1 MISRR
6 HNKKEPGSFRDLAEY
21 IAAAKEKGEKLDN
34 LWIVNAKAGCDFENL
49 DLAICEIDATQ
60 ALNTSVKRN
69 KSYHLVVSFPKDEKP
84 SLDALRDI
92 EHHFAEALGFAD
104 HPRVIGTHRD
114 TENFHM
120 HVGYSR
126 IHPKT
131 FKAHWPEHDFPKRD
145 QVCRDMEQKY
155 GLKVDLG
162 KDEKVKANQKPQ
174 AARDKEA
181 HTWEQSFYTYVQN
194 FKPPLMEALNTAKG
208 WQDLHTAFAKY
219 DLELRKRG
227 NGLIIGNRPRPNVKP
242 QFAKASGL
250 DRSFSKGALEKR
262 FGPFQPPE
270 ITKQHIKST
279 FHYSRDPV
287 TRHPNQA
294 RLWHRYVVTRDQPDS
309 LAKKAFKTW
318 REYLSLGAIDDPL
331 AIAIIQAH
339 KKLMQTMAPLPKKT
353 TIKAIQQKPTKNLPR
368 DRDMSR

>member
-92 EHHFAEALGFAD
+92 EHHFAEVLGFTD
-104 HPRVIGTHRD
+104 HPRVIGTHCD

-131 FKAHWPEHDFPKRD
+131 LKAHWPEHDFPKRD
-145 QVCRDMEQKY
+145 QVCRNMEQKY

-227 NGLIIGNRPRPNVKP
+227 NGLIIGSRPTNQYTKA
-242 QFAKASGL
+242 QHIKASAL
-250 DRSFSKGALEKR
+250 DRSFSKGTLEKR
-262 FGPFQPPE
+262 FGPFQGP
-270 ITKQHIKST
+270 TKTTEHIKAT
-279 FHYSRDPV
+279 VRYKRTPITH
-287 TRHPNQA
+287 HPDQA
-294 RLWHRYVVTRDQPDS
+294 TLWHRYLKARNRPDTF
-309 LAKKAFKTW
+309 AQKTFNTW

-331 AIAIIQAH
+331 AIAIIQSH
-339 KKLMQTMAPLPKKT
+339 KKIIQTLTLQKTKPNKKR
-353 TIKAIQQKPTKNLPR
+353 PSNLER
-368 DRDMSR
+368 